1 MRERKKYR
9 ASIRKK
15 LVLGITGLAVV
26 TFGFSAIF
34 IFLLGDFFEQTLGLN
49 RETVIVFTLV
59 KGALWSGVLGYIA
72 APFITK
78 PLRELEEAARR
89 AAAGDIQQDVQLAKS
104 DDEIR
109 ALGLAYNE
117 MLASLR
123 QMVRDI
129 DENFHQTNGVVDE
142 MNRSSEFAAAK
153 AIDIGKT
160 MDEISQGAE
169 SSASAVQHTAE
180 AMEEVS
186 KLAVHVEEQAV
197 ESTASSKQMVQAL
210 TESQSAINELV
221 KGIHQLASDNEQ
233 SRTAVG
239 RLEDQARE
247 VGDIISL
254 VGDIAAQTNLL
265 ALNASIEA
273 ARAGEHGRGFAV
285 VANEVRK
292 LADQSAQAVQGIT
305 GLIHNMQ
312 EEVQRVVQQIDEQVR
327 AAKGQAERGSE
338 TNETIALME
347 KSVHDV
353 ATVISDISKMTK
365 QQMNSIQ
372 DTSQQSQEV
381 AAIAEETA
389 AGSTEVTA
397 MAEQQAQTIQNMS
410 KTAQILST
418 HANQLKATIERFT
431 I

>member
-1 MRERKKYR
+1 VGERKKYR

-15 LVLGITGLAVV
+15 LVIGISGLAVV

-34 IFLLGDFFEQTLGLN
+34 IFILGDFLESYIGLN
-49 RETVIVFTLV
+49 RESVIVFTLI
-59 KGALWSGVLGYIA
+59 KGVFWSGVLGFVC
-72 APFITK
+72 APLITK
-78 PLRELEEAARR
+78 PLHELEEAARR
-89 AAAGDIQQDVQLAKS
+89 AAAGDIKHDVAVSKS
-104 DDEIR
+104 DDELR

-117 MLASLR
+117 MLDSLR

-129 DENFHQTNGVVDE
+129 DENFHKTNDVVNE
-142 MNRSSEFAAAK
+142 MNASSEFAATK
-153 AIDIGKT
+153 AVDIGKT
-160 MDEISQGAE
+160 MDEIAQGAE
-169 SSASAVQHTAE
+169 SSAYAVQHTAE

-186 KLAVHVEEQAV
+186 KLAANVEGRAV
-197 ESTASSKQMVQAL
+197 ESTDSSRQMVQAL
-210 TESQSAINELV
+210 TDSRTAIDELV
-221 KGIHQLASDNEQ
+221 KGIHQLASDNKE
-233 SRTAVG
+233 SRAAVG

-247 VGDIISL
+247 VGEIISL

-285 VANEVRK
+285 VADEVRK
-292 LADQSAQAVQGIT
+292 LADQSAQAVQGISS
-305 GLIHNMQ
+305 LIHKMQ
-312 EEVQRVVQQIDEQVR
+312 EEVQTVVNQIDEQVN
-327 AAKGQAERGSE
+327 AAIHQAERGSQ

-353 ATVISDISKMTK
+353 ATVITDISKMTK
-365 QQMNSIQ
+365 QQMESIQ
-372 DTSQQSQEV
+372 ETSQQSQEV
-381 AAIAEETA
+381 AAIAEETS

-397 MAEQQAQTIQNMS
+397 MAEQQAETIQDMS